1 MSKKVRIRIGT
12 GCPSGTNYCDFIT
25 STEVKID
32 ERLARDFVENI
43 IEYAQQEANADHW
56 IMEDEE
62 E

>member
-1 MSKKVRIRIGT
+1 MSKKVRIQIGT
-12 GCPSGTNYCDFIT
+12 GCPSGTNYCDFIKYT
-25 STEVKID
+25 IVVID
-32 ERLARDFVENI
+32 ERLARDFAENI

>member
-1 MSKKVRIRIGT
+1 MSNVRIRIGT
-12 GCPSGTNYCDFIT
+12 GCPSGTNYCDFIA
-25 STEVKID
+25 STIVEID

-43 IEYAQQEANADHW
+43 IRYAQQEANANHW